1 MLGLG
6 NLRDLFTRILNELH
20 ETNTRLL
27 GMQIKL
33 DTLIEQNKPI
43 VIETPPSPYLDK
55 DGLYNYQAYKKN
67 KATREDEQ

>member
-6 NLRDLFTRILNELH
+6 KIAKLLLELIATQK
-20 ETNTRLL
+20 ETNSRLL
-27 GMQIKL
+27 GCQIKL